1 MGKTKKRLNLDA
13 QWYLPKRKKAFA
25 TSTKAT
31 KDLVDILSHE
41 DKTRTIEDVYNLINY
56 DEEAKEILKTYID
69 KGYGNEIASEW
80 FGFQYRNND
89 I

>member
-1 MGKTKKRLNLDA
+1 MEKKRINLGV
-13 QWYLPKRKKAFA
+13 QWYLPSKKKPFA
-25 TSTKAT
+25 TSTTAT

-56 DEEAKEILKTYID
+56 DLEAKDILKTYID
-69 KGYGNEIASEW
+69 KGYGNEIASKW
-80 FGFQYRNND
+80 FEFEYRNKD